1 MSTDFKFKI
10 SRDKN
15 VKLNIEHFN
24 LNYLKLKVKGINKQK
39 NKFNAQITI
48 KFKNVSNTIVVEKIN
63 ISKIEIEN
71 SSEENS
77 YLQYRSIYKPFHLP
91 SSSSCSSSYSS
102 SSSCENEELY
112 KQLKIFAKNIKLLT
126 KNNKVDYLLFSLQ
139 ETNIKKMKLRGKIN

>member
-15 VKLNIEHFN
+15 VKLNIEHLN
-24 LNYLKLKVKGINKQK
+24 LNVLKLKVKGINKQK
-39 NKFNAQITI
+39 NKFNAYITI

-63 ISKIEIEN
+63 ISKLEIEN

-77 YLQYRSIYKPFHLP
+77 YLEYRSIYKPFHLP
-91 SSSSCSSSYSS
+91 SSSSCSSSSSS
-102 SSSCENEELY
+102 SSSCENDELY

-126 KNNKVDYLLFSLQ
+126 KNNKVDYLLFSLHD
-139 ETNIKKMKLRGKIN
+139 TNIKKMKLRGKIN